1 MSSSFPLTGSSSALE
16 QVITFDDVVV
26 DAVQI
31 HILLFMALPGRGG
44 RALWCRTGFRG
55 RAESGEHLG
64 SRSEARRDPV
74 YGQLHFVRPRE
85 CRLLAGEQRRSFRE
99 GSVQAAL
106 GDMPGEV
113 AQRLKK
119 PLSLSFDLLMFPSI
133 QLFFILSS
141 LFILWG
147 SLFILFFY
155 SWMLFVVW
163 FTFTALRLLNQFW
176 KRPPEITAVTFWP
189 FGVIQCSGPHI

>member
-1 MSSSFPLTGSSSALE
+1 
-16 QVITFDDVVV
+16 
-26 DAVQI
+26 
-31 HILLFMALPGRGG
+31 MALPGRGG

-74 YGQLHFVRPRE
+74 YGQLHFVRPWE

-119 PLSLSFDLLMFPSI
+119 TSQPVIWFVNVSI
-133 QLFFILSS
+133 HSTFFILSS

-189 FGVIQCSGPHI
+189 FGVIQRSGPHI